1 MLYNLYDAIT
11 VFPQCSYASNLP
23 VQVTHRLA
31 LQAVVDFLLKYFSD
45 KIAATFLFASRMLFM
60 ITAGFEDAMQAVF
73 VAVTAYNQVL

>member
-1 MLYNLYDAIT
+1 M
-11 VFPQCSYASNLP
+11 
-23 VQVTHRLA
+23 A